1 MKFVKI
7 FGNLVRRQIK
17 QMTERNFKKELSHSV
32 YYDMED
38 GNDTETIDY
47 DCLIGLLTELCG
59 RIEQLEKDNELL
71 KSYAW
76 END

>member
-1 MKFVKI
+1 
-7 FGNLVRRQIK
+7 
-17 QMTERNFKKELSHSV
+17 MTERNFEQELVHDY
-32 YYDMED
+32 YYDMEN

-47 DCLIGLLTELCG
+47 DSLIHIITELCY

-76 END
+76 EQ

>member
-1 MKFVKI
+1 M
-7 FGNLVRRQIK
+7 
-17 QMTERNFKKELSHSV
+17 ERNIGKELSHSV

>member
-1 MKFVKI
+1 
-7 FGNLVRRQIK
+7 
-17 QMTERNFKKELSHSV
+17 MTERNFEQELVHDY
-32 YYDMED
+32 YYDMEN

-47 DCLIGLLTELCG
+47 DSLICIITELVD

-76 END
+76 EQ

>member
-1 MKFVKI
+1 MFENYEGKTA
-7 FGNLVRRQIK
+7 
-17 QMTERNFKKELSHSV
+17 MTKRNFYKELSHSV
-32 YYDMED
+32 YYDMEN
-38 GNDTETIDY
+38 GNDTETICY
-47 DCLIGLLTELCG
+47 PSLICIITELCD

>member
-1 MKFVKI
+1 
-7 FGNLVRRQIK
+7 
-17 QMTERNFKKELSHSV
+17 MTERNIGKELSHSV

-71 KSYAW
+71 KSYVW
-76 END
+76 DGNGK

>member
-1 MKFVKI
+1 
-7 FGNLVRRQIK
+7 
-17 QMTERNFKKELSHSV
+17 MTERNIGKELSHSV
-32 YYDMED
+32 YYDMKD

-71 KSYAW
+71 KSYVW
-76 END
+76 DGNGK